1 MEIGGRDIFHPH
13 GDGVLPWFGAGSRGL
28 PADFTPRSCLRGH
41 GVLGT
46 LVARPQMGRRGRR
59 RSMRA
64 GHERSQDAVPKS
76 VRERHARRKAPT
88 HTCLRPRPDWDA
100 PWLRARG
107 HGAPRFGAAC
117 LEHWRGGRRWT
128 SGTSPGGGA
137 WRPAA
142 GGGRIGV
149 RSSGSGAGREWGR
162 CCREREFKAR
172 CWTGSSRGRAASAA
186 RSGFRTTPAPTANAP
201 WRRCFFARSA
211 RAAPLPSPWTPRAAR
226 RRPAVPRPRR
236 ARRAS
241 NNHLPSIGWSHHGP
255 SHHRSA
261 ASSIA

>member
-1 MEIGGRDIFHPH
+1 MRFEGVRPITGNGSATAAAGRGDAPGPFHAASGGAGRMCPEEEFVGSPWADPSWPERGFSSPAGHALIGTHRGSGHAVTAPRASAPRAWNTGAAADGGRPERR
-13 GDGVLPWFGAGSRGL
+13 PAGK
-28 PADFTPRSCLRGH
+28 H
-41 GVLGT
+41 
-46 LVARPQMGRRGRR
+46 
-59 RSMRA
+59 
-64 GHERSQDAVPKS
+64 
-76 VRERHARRKAPT
+76 
-88 HTCLRPRPDWDA
+88 
-100 PWLRARG
+100 
-107 HGAPRFGAAC
+107 
-117 LEHWRGGRRWT
+117 GGRRPAVAG
-128 SGTSPGGGA
+128 SGSVP
-137 WRPAA
+137 
-142 GGGRIGV
+142 
-149 RSSGSGAGREWGR
+149 SGSGAGGEWGR

-226 RRPAVPRPRR
+226 RRPAAPHPRR

-241 NNHLPSIGWSHHGP
+241 NNHLPSIGWSHRGP